1 MFTPKKS
8 DVWEFPGVK
17 SPPFPAENPCK
28 SPPAVNLRYFGAC
41 PVVVASEG
49 LLEALTTPAGPC
61 RIAQWRVAEKI
72 AHCIS
77 TVYEQPF
84 SRCSTRGGRSPI
96 HRSPL
101 RQHRAPF
108 SFFRPIFCGY
118 DGQCLNLHMWKSLP
132 SPVLR
137 HDAAGSGCPVIE
149 IQNQRYENDTS

>member
-8 DVWEFPGVK
+8 DVCEFLGVK
-17 SPPFPAENPCK
+17 SPFSAENPCI

-77 TVYEQPF
+77 TVHEQPF
-84 SRCSTRGGRSPI
+84 SRCSTRGGPEPY

-108 SFFRPIFCGY
+108 SFFRPNFCGY

-132 SPVLR
+132 SPPR
-137 HDAAGSGCPVIE
+137 SSARCSR
-149 IQNQRYENDTS
+149 QRTPPS

>member
-8 DVWEFPGVK
+8 DVCEFPGVK
-17 SPPFPAENPCK
+17 SPFPAENPCK

-77 TVYEQPF
+77 TVHEQPLP
-84 SRCSTRGGRSPI
+84 RCSTRGGRSPI

-101 RQHRAPF
+101 RQHRAVI
-108 SFFRPIFCGY
+108 SFFRLNFCGY
-118 DGQCLNLHMWKSLP
+118 DGQCLNLHVWKSLP

-149 IQNQRYENDTS
+149 IQTQRYENDTS

>member
-8 DVWEFPGVK
+8 DVCEFPGVK
-17 SPPFPAENPCK
+17 SPFPAENPCK

-77 TVYEQPF
+77 TVHEQPL

-96 HRSPL
+96 IGHRCDNIG
-101 RQHRAPF
+101 RPF
-108 SFFRPIFCGY
+108 HFFCLNFCGY

-137 HDAAGSGCPVIE
+137 HDAAGSERPRHRNPKTKI
-149 IQNQRYENDTS
+149 